1 MEKQMDD
8 QNWKARTY
16 LIGAFVGALTG
27 LGVALVLVRR
37 AEETGE
43 PVEFGTREGIRLGI
57 GLLGLVR
64 QVGKLG
70 TGSET

>member
-1 MEKQMDD
+1 MDD
-8 QNWKARTY
+8 QNWKTRTY
-16 LIGAFVGALTG
+16 LIGAMVGALTG

-37 AEETGE
+37 SEEIGE
-43 PVEFGTREGIRLGI
+43 PIEFGTREGLRLGI

-70 TGSET
+70 ASSET